1 MTRVKSFAGRGGPA
15 VPVFWHEDFS
25 CQGGVRP
32 VPGIPYLP
40 DFKGAAV
47 VSREVAA
54 AVVQFLHERGDVS
67 FFLVMRIIKIAVT
80 TSSVISEAT
89 SGTASDHLDLI
100 QAVAAEVPA
109 DLPYVRFHVAKL
121 FVSMLLFRLGLS
133 ADQVAGFF
141 PGVDLGQLSMEYSGL
156 LDGDRM
162 GTWFLVALDRFE
174 PDARRCLDLSPS
186 GAAPAVPS
194 A

>member
-1 MTRVKSFAGRGGPA
+1 MGGRSARYFRYQGPSCKSDDA
-15 VPVFWHEDFS
+15 S
-25 CQGGVRP
+25 

-47 VSREVAA
+47 VSREVAV
-54 AVVQFLHERGDVS
+54 AVVQFLHVRDDVS
-67 FFLVMRIIKIAVT
+67 FFLVMRIIKIAFT
-80 TSSVISEAT
+80 TRSVISDAT
-89 SGTASDHLDLI
+89 NGTVSDHLDLI

-162 GTWFLVALDRFE
+162 GAWFLVALDRFE
-174 PDARRCLDLSPS
+174 PEARRYLDSFS
-186 GAAPAVPS
+186 SVAAPVVPS